1 MTAPTESDAADVLSL
16 ARPEIRN
23 LTPYAHASWA
33 PALTRLHANELP
45 WPDAAGGR
53 APLNRYPE
61 PQPGELLAAL
71 ASYFG
76 VRQSQVLATHGS
88 DEAIDLLTRAFCRAG
103 QDSVIVTPPSFGM
116 FAVAALV
123 QGAGVI
129 EVPLQADSHFEL
141 SADGLL
147 AALDPAVKIVWLCS
161 PNNPTGACLST
172 TEVLKVLRATRGRA
186 LVVLDEAYGE
196 FAGKPSWSQRLG
208 EHPQLVVL
216 RTLSKAHGLAGARI
230 GAVLAQPDV
239 VALLRKIIL
248 PYTLSSDSIR
258 RALGALQP
266 AALAV
271 TQARVVALTVA
282 RRKLAD
288 VFASCPVVVRVWP
301 SDANFL
307 LVQARRDVPLYERW
321 LEAGL
326 LVRDFRR
333 APGLADCLR
342 VTVGDEAQ
350 NSALLRVLGE
360 LA

>member
-1 MTAPTESDAADVLSL
+1 MTTPAESDATGVLSL

-33 PALTRLHANELP
+33 PAHTRLHANELP
-45 WPDAAGGR
+45 WPDAANGR
-53 APLNRYPE
+53 EPLNRYPE
-61 PQPGELLAAL
+61 PQPGSLLAAL

-76 VRQSQVLATHGS
+76 VRQEQVLATHGS

-116 FAVAALV
+116 FAVAARV

-129 EVPLQADSHFEL
+129 EVPLQPESNYEF
-141 SADGLL
+141 SAAALL
-147 AALDPAVKIVWLCS
+147 AVLDPAVKIVWLCS

-172 TEVLKVLRATRGRA
+172 TEVMKVLRATRGRA

-196 FAGKPSWSQRLG
+196 FAVQPCWSQRLG

-248 PYTLSSDSIR
+248 PYTLSSDSIH
-258 RALGALQP
+258 RALAALQP

-271 TQARVVALTVA
+271 TAARVAALIAA
-282 RRKLAD
+282 RDKLAGA
-288 VFASCPVVVRVWP
+288 FAKSPVVVKVWP
-301 SDANFL
+301 SEANFL
-307 LVQARRDVPLYERW
+307 LLQVRRDVPLFERW

-342 VTVGDEAQ
+342 VTVGDETQ
-350 NSALLRVLGE
+350 NAAMLRVLGE
-360 LA
+360 LE